1 LDGFFGSEWESNHTV
16 ETAARFNVNNNQL
29 ITPSAPTL
37 QQLNSPSAPPQQIL
51 EVPSAPT
58 LEMHQTKFRFSQQPS
73 PLRYN
78 LTAQLPDPAAVSISR
93 RYLVDFMSKNV

>member
-1 LDGFFGSEWESNHTV
+1 V
-16 ETAARFNVNNNQL
+16 ETAARFDVKNNQQT
-29 ITPSAPTL
+29 TPSAPTL
-37 QQLNSPSAPPQQIL
+37 EQLNAPSAPPQLIL
-51 EVPSAPT
+51 DVPSAPT
-58 LEMHQTKFRFSQQPS
+58 LVMLNTKSRFSQQPS